1 MRCSLISSEE
11 HFGIVKKNFA
21 KCATE
26 FCLRP
31 SLERYQNF
39 FRDNAIEFRLYNNLD
54 TSWNNL
60 DQMQL
65 KFGSDT
71 N

>member
-1 MRCSLISSEE
+1 MRCSLVSAEE

-21 KCATE
+21 KCAIE

-31 SLERYQNF
+31 FWKDIKIF

-65 KFGSDT
+65 KFG
-71 N
+71 